1 MNEYRYLPGLLRVIG
16 RDWLRGVQVHV
27 DILVRTIY
35 TYTYNL
41 HVMLQSQS
49 RPESSFCWLEPEP
62 EPKLYGSSSGLTSFF
77 FLN

>member
-16 RDWLRGVQVHV
+16 RDWLRGIQVHV

-41 HVMLQSQS
+41 HARYGTCVA
-49 RPESSFCWLEPEP
+49 EPEP
-62 EPKLYGSSSGLTSFF
+62 PGIELLLAEAGTRAEALWLKFQP
-77 FLN
+77 